1 MTEIKVQVSQERKT
15 GTSQKTGKPYDINVV
30 VLTLPNGGQVEVISN
45 RFNYRTFDYL
55 IDLIKG
61 GA

>member
-1 MTEIKVQVSQERKT
+1 MKIEVTLSKDRKT
-15 GTSQKTGKPYDINVV
+15 GTSQKTGKPYDMEVV
-30 VLTLPNGGQVEVISN
+30 VLTLPNGNQIEVISN

-55 IDLIKG
+55 VDLIKG